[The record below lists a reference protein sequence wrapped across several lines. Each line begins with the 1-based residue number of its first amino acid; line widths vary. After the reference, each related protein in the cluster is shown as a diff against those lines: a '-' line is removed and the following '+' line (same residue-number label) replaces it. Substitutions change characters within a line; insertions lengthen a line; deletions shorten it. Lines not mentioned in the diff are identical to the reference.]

1 MQRNRFFKYCF
12 IVLALAVC
20 LVSCK
25 KNTNKTV
32 TIKGSVA
39 KLESPYILLSYIL
52 NDSLAIDTIKSSN
65 NGRFSHKI
73 NVDTLTM
80 LSLYFND
87 QQTSVSF
94 FVSEGDKIKI
104 DGDANLTDL
113 MHVTGNE
120 INNDLTAFKET
131 NKDLLKQRSYLI
143 EGIKHLSPDNVD
155 GNMGKLTESEEI
167 ARLNT
172 INQQLLINTEEF
184 IKENPTKKSSLILI
198 SNFFSNAEN
207 PDALERTLNYITG
220 DVKNSQLAQNLQAFS
235 EKINRSAEGAPT
247 PYFEIKDKDGKTIT
261 PSSFSGKHLLLSFIS
276 SKNNQSRETVE
287 SLKKTYEK
295 LPKENIEF
303 VTIYIDS
310 DTYPISYESDS
321 ITWTVVAEGNSWAS
335 DIVDAFNI
343 QFTPNNILISPEG
356 IISERNIHPSD
367 IEKKIKNG

>member
-220 DVKNSQLAQNLQAFS
+220 DVKNSQLAHNLQAFS